1 MQKEPVTRKSIFRK
15 LAIFLAIL
23 GPGIITGSVD
33 NDAGGITTY
42 SLAGA
47 IYGYGLIWTLIP
59 SFIVLVIIQEM
70 NARMGIV
77 TGKGLADLIRENA
90 GVKVTFFIF
99 LGLLFSGIGNTTTE
113 FAGVA
118 GSMEVFGVSKYISV
132 PVVAVLVW
140 VLVVKGTYKIA
151 ERIFLIFS
159 VSLLTYVVSAI
170 MAKPDWSAIGSSII
184 RPKMEISTQSLAMV
198 IGLVGT
204 TIAPWMQFYMQS
216 SVIEKGLKIQNYSY
230 TVADIV
236 VGCIVTVVVAFFIM
250 VACASTLHPAGI
262 EINEAKDA
270 ALSLK
275 PLAGN
280 LASQVF
286 AFGLFIASIFSATI
300 LPLATAFFVC
310 EAFGF
315 EAGIDKEW
323 DEAKEFYIL
332 YTGILVISAIVILIP
347 GAPLIKIS
355 LWSQVIN
362 GILLPVV
369 LISMMILINK
379 KKIMGI
385 YTNKT
390 SANVIGVRFSSWYAF
405 RLRFLSCR
413 FSTGEKAR
421 NSLYL
426 CFKRLGWVF
435 TSIRKEYHM
444 KCERHPWHSINPGP
458 EAPQFVRSIIEIPKG
473 SKGKYELDKESGLL
487 RLDRVLFSSVHY
499 PANYGFIPQ
508 TYCDDHDPLDILVIC
523 SIDVFAMSIIEA
535 KVIGAME
542 MVDSEER
549 DDKII
554 AVARNDMSVNY
565 INDISELPPHT
576 LVELKRFFEDYKQ
589 LEHKNVIV
597 DQFMGREK
605 AYEIILE
612 GMKLYN
618 ENREKLI
625 RSH

>member
-1 MQKEPVTRKSIFRK
+1 MTKEKFSFRRFFRQ

-59 SFIVLVIIQEM
+59 SFIVLVVIQEM

-90 GVKVTFFIF
+90 GIKVTFFIF
-99 LGLLFSGIGNTTTE
+99 LGLLLSGIGNTTTE

-132 PVVAVLVW
+132 PIVAVLVW
-140 VLVVKGTYKIA
+140 ILVVKGTYKIA

-159 VSLLTYVVSAI
+159 VSLLTYIVSAI
-170 MAKPDWSAIGSSII
+170 MGKPDWHAIGASVIH
-184 RPKMEISTQSLAMV
+184 PKMEMTTASLAMI

-216 SVIEKGLKIQNYSY
+216 SVIEKGLKIQNYGY
-230 TVADIV
+230 TVVDIV

-262 EINEAKDA
+262 EINAAKDA

-280 LASQVF
+280 LASMVF
-286 AFGLFIASIFSATI
+286 SFGLFIASIFSATI

-315 EAGIDKEW
+315 EAGLDKEW

-332 YTGILVISAIVILIP
+332 YTGILVISAIIILIP
-347 GAPLIKIS
+347 GAPLIGIS

-362 GILLPVV
+362 GLLLPVV
-369 LISMMILINK
+369 LVSMMLLINK
-379 KKIMGI
+379 KKIMGS
-385 YTNKT
+385 YVNGAAK
-390 SANVIGVRFSSWYAF
+390 NFIGWGAVVV
-405 RLRFLSCR
+405 LTGLSV
-413 FSTGEKAR
+413 A
-421 NSLYL
+421 
-426 CFKRLGWVF
+426 
-435 TSIRKEYHM
+435 
-444 KCERHPWHSINPGP
+444 
-458 EAPQFVRSIIEIPKG
+458 
-473 SKGKYELDKESGLL
+473 LL
-487 RLDRVLFSSVHY
+487 IMPLFS
-499 PANYGFIPQ
+499 
-508 TYCDDHDPLDILVIC
+508 
-523 SIDVFAMSIIEA
+523 
-535 KVIGAME
+535 K
-542 MVDSEER
+542 
-549 DDKII
+549 
-554 AVARNDMSVNY
+554 
-565 INDISELPPHT
+565 
-576 LVELKRFFEDYKQ
+576 
-589 LEHKNVIV
+589 
-597 DQFMGREK
+597 
-605 AYEIILE
+605 
-612 GMKLYN
+612 
-618 ENREKLI
+618 
-625 RSH
+625 